1 MSLENLWGELP
12 QTGTIRTPLVIL
24 REQAAFLGDM
34 TNRILESGIH
44 AQRNMLP
51 GKFIADLNIIAPTL
65 DRYRI
70 TIAQIKYDLTKT
82 YPVELVDTLA
92 GKADIVHTKEEFIR
106 ALESILNSEKVQR
119 VISSLLL
126 QVGQ

>member
-12 QTGTIRTPLVIL
+12 KTGTTRTPLVIL
-24 REQAAFLGDM
+24 REQAALFGEM
-34 TNRILESGIH
+34 TNRILEASVY
-44 AQRNMLP
+44 AQMIASPSR
-51 GKFIADLNIIAPTL
+51 FIADLNIIAPTL
-65 DRYRI
+65 NHYRI

-92 GKADIVHTKEEFIR
+92 GVTHIVDTEEEFNR

-126 QVGQ
+126 QIGQ